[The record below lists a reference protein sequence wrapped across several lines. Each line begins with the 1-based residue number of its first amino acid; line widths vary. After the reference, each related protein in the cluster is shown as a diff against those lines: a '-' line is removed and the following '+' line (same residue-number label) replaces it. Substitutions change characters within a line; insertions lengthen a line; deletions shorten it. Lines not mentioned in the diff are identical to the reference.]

1 MEYDIIVIGAGHAG
15 CEAALAGARMDCKV
29 LLLGSNL
36 DTVAQM
42 SCNPAIGGLAKG
54 HLVREI
60 DALGGEMG
68 KNIDATGIQFR
79 ILNRKKGP
87 AVWASRAQADKKAY
101 QQRMKGVLERQ
112 NGVDL
117 KQETGI
123 RIIVE
128 GDSAVGVACLTG
140 NIYKGKSLV
149 VATGTFLDAIIHI
162 GDMTFPG
169 GRAGENASVEL
180 AASIRELG
188 FTVGRL
194 KTGTSP
200 RINMKDVALSGLA
213 RQDGDE
219 IPTPFSFSTK
229 KLEVAQSACYLTYTT
244 SETKDIVMRNIH
256 RSPLYGGK
264 IKATGVRY
272 CPSIEDKMVKFP
284 DKDRHQ
290 IFIEPEGRDT
300 AEVYLNGAST
310 SFPYDVQLALVRSIT
325 GLDRAEIMRPGYA
338 VEYDYCPPTQ
348 LYPTLETKIVKNLYM
363 AGQINGTSGYEEAA
377 AQGLVAGINA
387 ALKVKGLDP
396 FILDR
401 SEAYIGVLIDDLV
414 IKGTMEPYRMFTS
427 RAEYRLFLRQ
437 DNADARLMHYG
448 KKFGLIT
455 DEQMETLRN
464 KLGAVSEGLT
474 KLREAR
480 LGQYTGAQLLRRP
493 EISYRDLRSMGAVDL
508 PVYDDAVIE
517 QIEIEIKYDG
527 YLKRQS
533 EEIAKMRKMESRKIP
548 EWIDFTS
555 MSALKKEAREKLQQ
569 VRPLSI
575 GQAARISGITPADIS
590 ILTIL
595 LEKQS
600 RHERASA

>member
-1 MEYDIIVIGAGHAG
+1 M
-15 CEAALAGARMDCKV
+15 
-29 LLLGSNL
+29 
-36 DTVAQM
+36 
-42 SCNPAIGGLAKG
+42 
-54 HLVREI
+54 
-60 DALGGEMG
+60 
-68 KNIDATGIQFR
+68 
-79 ILNRKKGP
+79 
-87 AVWASRAQADKKAY
+87 
-101 QQRMKGVLERQ
+101 
-112 NGVDL
+112 
-117 KQETGI
+117 
-123 RIIVE
+123 
-128 GDSAVGVACLTG
+128 
-140 NIYKGKSLV
+140 
-149 VATGTFLDAIIHI
+149 
-162 GDMTFPG
+162 
-169 GRAGENASVEL
+169 
-180 AASIRELG
+180 
-188 FTVGRL
+188 
-194 KTGTSP
+194 
-200 RINMKDVALSGLA
+200 
-213 RQDGDE
+213 
-219 IPTPFSFSTK
+219 
-229 KLEVAQSACYLTYTT
+229 
-244 SETKDIVMRNIH
+244 
-256 RSPLYGGK
+256 
-264 IKATGVRY
+264 
-272 CPSIEDKMVKFP
+272 
-284 DKDRHQ
+284 
-290 IFIEPEGRDT
+290 
-300 AEVYLNGAST
+300 
-310 SFPYDVQLALVRSIT
+310 
-325 GLDRAEIMRPGYA
+325 
-338 VEYDYCPPTQ
+338 
-348 LYPTLETKIVKNLYM
+348 
-363 AGQINGTSGYEEAA
+363 
-377 AQGLVAGINA
+377 
-387 ALKVKGLDP
+387 
-396 FILDR
+396 
-401 SEAYIGVLIDDLV
+401 LIDDLV

-517 QIEIEIKYDG
+517 QIEIEIKYEG